1 MFKFILFS
9 PHFVPCWGTP
19 FKYCYWFSTLW
30 FSTAEK
36 FNCNFGENINQRRN
50 QKRKKFNFPYEFEIL
65 MKIKVGTKLKTLL
78 CEYSKNQQ
86 LFYNFFF
93 CEVGLKS
100 LVFNTFAIS
109 TTPNAIPTTLCYFY
123 NTLRHS
129 YIQHPTPFLQPYAIS
144 TTPYAIPTYKTLRH
158 SYILYNILRHSYIQ
172 HPTPFLQAVLSTY
185 WLLTYK

>member
-1 MFKFILFS
+1 
-9 PHFVPCWGTP
+9 
-19 FKYCYWFSTLW
+19 
-30 FSTAEK
+30 
-36 FNCNFGENINQRRN
+36 
-50 QKRKKFNFPYEFEIL
+50 

-93 CEVGLKS
+93 SEDGLKS
-100 LVFNTFAIS
+100 LVFNTIAIS

-144 TTPYAIPTYKTLRH
+144 TTPYTIPIVYTVQCTTPYAIPTYSTTPYAIPK
-158 SYILYNILRHSYIQ
+158 YNTLRHSYIQ
-172 HPTPFLQAVLSTY
+172 HPTPFLQSVLSTY
-185 WLLTYK
+185 